1 TAGIAME
8 PPTHVAPTTMDCDD
22 YSRRDHP
29 PMQSP
34 SVRTPDDGDDM
45 GLAEGTP
52 HRRWSRTPPT
62 TAMATTRAAMEGIP
76 LPTPAPHTPSNHRT
90 THHLP
95 RAPSTTTTTTV
106 MHFTHASSAH
116 PRSPAARTPY
126 DDDGGDSDRRFNPM
140 ARVATSVCS
149 IPSK

>member
-8 PPTHVAPTTMDCDD
+8 PPTHVAPTTTDCDD

-29 PMQSP
+29 PTQSP

-76 LPTPAPHTPSNHRT
+76 LPTPAPHTPGNHRT

-95 RAPSTTTTTTV
+95 RAPSTMTMTV

-126 DDDGGDSDRRFNPM
+126 DDDGGDSDCRFNPM
-140 ARVATSVCS
+140 ARVAMSVCS